1 MGVHILLDDMKL
13 SSFLLA
19 AIFFCQSSALHYDG
33 YQVLRISVETE
44 AQASQLAQLEE
55 TEKFDFWSPIILG
68 RHVDVMASP
77 ASLPDLQQWLLVRNM
92 DWHVMVADVETL
104 IQLEK
109 IPAGNSSTK
118 ANSGH
123 KMDWT
128 SYHPI
133 EEIYGWFDYLETTY
147 DFCETEIIGQT
158 YEGQNMIIMKVCKGG
173 CGNKPA
179 MWIDSGIH
187 AREWIAPAVG
197 TWMLN
202 ELVENDAAHPEL
214 TEKLDWYFLPSH
226 NPDGYHKSQT
236 DDRMWR
242 KTTTFYE
249 GDSCQGTDANRNFD
263 FHWGDTNGASGSSCS
278 QTYFGPEAFS
288 EVEARNVRDFVMA
301 HKGEIKFYQTLH
313 SYSQLILMP
322 WGYTYDPAPGYDAM
336 LDLGNRGNEAL
347 FAVHGKTYEVG
358 CIPCVLYVATGTS
371 LDWALGV
378 AQVPYVYSIELRDTG
393 SYGFLLPPSEI
404 IPTAEETWAWHE
416 VAANQ
421 IIQEFSSSS

>member
-1 MGVHILLDDMKL
+1 MGSLSRAEMKIISFISVLLL
-13 SSFLLA
+13 
-19 AIFFCQSSALHYDG
+19 CLHSVWSYSG
-33 YQVLRISVETE
+33 YQVLRVSVENE
-44 AQASQLAQLEE
+44 SQAAELDKLERSGE
-55 TEKFDFWSPIILG
+55 YDFWSNFIVIG
-68 RHVDVMASP
+68 KHVDVMASP
-77 ASLPDLQQWLLVRNM
+77 ERLPILHQWLSDNGM
-92 DWHVMVADVETL
+92 TWSVMVADVESL

-109 IPAGNSSTK
+109 IPAGNSSSRT
-118 ANSGH
+118 NSQH
-123 KMDWT
+123 SMDWT

-133 EEIYGWFDYLETTY
+133 EEIYGWFDYLETTF
-147 DFCETEIIGQT
+147 DFCQTESIGQT
-158 YEGQNMIIMKVCKGG
+158 FEGEEMIVMKVCKGG
-173 CGNKPA
+173 GGNKPI

-301 HKGEIKFYQTLH
+301 HKAEIKFYQTLH
-313 SYSQLILMP
+313 SYSQLVLMP

-336 LDLGNRGNEAL
+336 LDLGNRGNDAL
-347 FAVHGKTYEVG
+347 YAVHGKTYEVG

-404 IPTAEETWAWHE
+404 IPTAEETWAWHL
-416 VAANQ
+416 VAAQQ
-421 IIQEFSSSS
+421 IIQEFSS